1 MLYDLNI
8 PWAPSL
14 DRADLEQTLA
24 FSASLGYNVVA
35 LNHTI
40 SPPIPPQITNP
51 LPKFDDTT
59 QPSSPSPSTSSP
71 RLPTILRRVT
81 VLLDDPSQNF
91 RIAAL
96 ASHYDILAVRPT
108 SERAFSN
115 ACLNPSECSIISLDL
130 SQRFA
135 FHFRPKPCMAAVS
148 RGVRFEVC
156 YAHALGPSPAA
167 RALFI
172 ANLASL
178 VRATRGRGIIV
189 SSEARSALALRGPA
203 DVANLLSVWGLPK
216 EKGMEAL
223 GSGPRGVVVNER
235 LKRSSYKGV
244 VNIVETAPRPQ
255 RPAVSGSDDAA
266 SSAAAAGGAEGKG
279 AAGKGARQ
287 QKRKVSELT
296 GGLQPSAAAGGQ
308 NTVSKRQAKKM
319 KQQQQAAGKP

>member
-8 PWAPSL
+8 PWTQVL
-14 DRADLEQTLA
+14 DRTDLEQTLA

-51 LPKFDDTT
+51 LPKFDET
-59 QPSSPSPSTSSP
+59 PASASSPTS
-71 RLPTILRRVT
+71 RLPTILRRAT

-91 RIAAL
+91 RISAL

-108 SERAFSN
+108 TERAFSN

-156 YAHALGPSPAA
+156 YAHALGPNPAA

-178 VRATRGRGIIV
+178 VRATRGRGIII
-189 SSEARSALALRGPA
+189 SSEARSALALRAPA
-203 DVANLLSVWGLPK
+203 DVANLLSIWGLPK
-216 EKGMEAL
+216 EKGME
-223 GSGPRGVVVNER
+223 GMGPGPRGVVVNER

-244 VNIVETAPRPQ
+244 VNIVEIAPRPQ
-255 RPAVSGSDDAA
+255 RPAGAAASGSED
-266 SSAAAAGGAEGKG
+266 AAAGAENRGAGSK
-279 AAGKGARQ
+279 AARQ
-287 QKRKVSELT
+287 QKRKNDELT
-296 GGLQPSAAAGGQ
+296 GASHASGGAGGQ
-308 NTVSKRQAKKM
+308 QTISRRQAKKQ
-319 KQQQQAAGKP
+319 KQQQAAGKP